1 MSPNTERLG
10 AIERLDGLSARLF
23 AERLDGLSARLYFS
37 MAVYICLHTIIS
49 MLSWDAAVHSPGWA
63 LPLFSNSAVFMTIQI
78 YNGLYNNL
86 GKYNGSKDE
95 KPPQ

>member
-10 AIERLDGLSARLF
+10 AI
-23 AERLDGLSARLYFS
+23 ERLDGLSARLYFS

-78 YNGLYNNL
+78 YNGLYNNF

-95 KPPQ
+95 KPLW

>member
-10 AIERLDGLSARLF
+10 AIERWFRLSARLF
-23 AERLDGLSARLYFS
+23 TERLDGLSARLYFS

-63 LPLFSNSAVFMTIQI
+63 LPLFSNSAVFMTIQV
-78 YNGLYNNL
+78 
-86 GKYNGSKDE
+86 
-95 KPPQ
+95 